1 MDYDGV
7 PLLYLVG
14 PTCHFFFHFK
24 LLCNTRKKN
33 VSYFAFLNHH
43 EIKEVFEVEKIPQ
56 GGSEHGPLGL

>member
-1 MDYDGV
+1 MSKVSYFL
-7 PLLYLVG
+7 PA
-14 PTCHFFFHFK
+14 
-24 LLCNTRKKN
+24 KKN